1 MRLAFPESLIEPEKS
16 ESIHP
21 LLPDPN
27 DLHVLAA
34 AIQGGADVLVTRNTK
49 DFPLSGHIRAVT
61 PDNLMCHI
69 YSHNPETTM
78 LAIRKA
84 LLDQD

>member
-1 MRLAFPESLIEPEKS
+1 MGLAFPESLIEPEKS

-49 DFPLSGHIRAVT
+49 DFPLSG
-61 PDNLMCHI
+61 PNLFI
-69 YSHNPETTM
+69 FVPSHLIISCATFIVI
-78 LAIRKA
+78 IRKPRC
-84 LLDQD
+84 LP